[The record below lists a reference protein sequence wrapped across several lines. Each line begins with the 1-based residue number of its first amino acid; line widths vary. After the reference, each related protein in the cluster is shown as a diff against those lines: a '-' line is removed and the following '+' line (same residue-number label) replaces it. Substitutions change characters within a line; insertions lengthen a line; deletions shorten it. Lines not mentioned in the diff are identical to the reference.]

1 MIKQL
6 KILFNHFFVWIF
18 KDILY
23 NQNQMYAEVIVDISA
38 SAVDKIYDYDITG
51 FNVTEGYRVMVPF
64 GKFNIE
70 GFIIRIKDDTSYDK
84 AKVKKI
90 IAPVDDF
97 AVITKEM
104 IDLMHKMCAY
114 YHLKYIDVL
123 RLFIPSEMRTGKV
136 KSLSR
141 KILEFV
147 GDKDTVA
154 KNIRKNAKNQ
164 LELLEFLEKNKK
176 YYKTDLCN
184 QFTSVAVSK
193 FIDLGV
199 LLEDKE
205 EYLRAPDYVKKENK
219 TVVHTQ
225 LQNRAIDEILS
236 KRNNTHLLFG
246 VTGSGKTEVYMS
258 VIEHIISENKTAIML
273 VPEISLTPQVLAN
286 FKARFGQEVAILHS
300 GLSSGE
306 RFDEWRRIRL
316 GLAKIV
322 VGARSAIFAPLQN
335 LGIIIID
342 EEHEQSYNSESNPRY
357 FTKDVAEFR
366 KNYNKCPLV
375 LGSATP
381 SLESFLKAE
390 KGEYNLIEM
399 PTRVNG
405 KEMPKIQIVDMLSEI
420 RSGNTGVFSRTL
432 LYELDN
438 CFKNNHQAML
448 FINRRGFS
456 SFMRCTECG
465 YVAKCT
471 ECDVSLVYHKDDNQ
485 LKCHYCG
492 KRYKVLDKCP
502 ECGSVR
508 IRQGAVGTQRIVEE
522 LKKYFPDV
530 KALRMDNDTT
540 QVKNAYQKILT
551 EFGETKPAV
560 LVGTQMI
567 AKGHDFK
574 DVTVVGIVD
583 ADQSLYQSD
592 YKSTE
597 RTFEL
602 ITQMA
607 GRAGRSSA
615 EGKVILQTYAPRH
628 YAYKFIA
635 NYNYKGF
642 YNKEINLR
650 ETAKFPPFTTII
662 RLLFTSDNEEL
673 AREIVKKCHNKI
685 FDLSNEYKDDF
696 VYYDAMKSPVAR
708 IKNRYRYQI
717 LIRLKKDRER
727 EIIDKIYSACDAC
740 SHPKVSFFVEINPS
754 SLT

>member
-1 MIKQL
+1 M
-6 KILFNHFFVWIF
+6 F
-18 KDILY
+18 
-23 NQNQMYAEVIVDISA
+23 AEVIVDISA

-51 FNVTEGYRVMVPF
+51 FDVEEGMRVLVPF
-64 GKFNIE
+64 GKFNTE
-70 GFIIRIKDDTSYDK
+70 GFIIRIKESTTYDIK
-84 AKVKKI
+84 KVKKI
-90 IAPVDDF
+90 IAPIDDF

-104 IDLMHKMCAY
+104 IALMHKMCAY

-136 KSLSR
+136 KSLS
-141 KILEFV
+141 KKVVHFT
-147 GDKDTVA
+147 GDKEEI
-154 KNIRKNAKNQ
+154 KLKLRKNAKNQ
-164 LELLEFLEKNKK
+164 LELLDFLENNKK
-176 YYKTDLCN
+176 YYKTDLSN
-184 QFTSVAVSK
+184 KFTLIAVNK
-193 FIDLGV
+193 LIELGC
-199 LLEDKE
+199 LLESKE
-205 EYLRAPDYVKKENK
+205 DYLRKPDYNIIESKKVK
-219 TVVHTQ
+219 HTE
-225 LQNRAIDEILS
+225 LQERAINEILS
-236 KRNNTHLLFG
+236 KRDKTHLLFG

-258 VIEHIISENKTAIML
+258 VIESIIAEGKTAIML

-286 FKARFGQEVAILHS
+286 FKARFGEEVAILHS
-300 GLSSGE
+300 GLSTGE
-306 RFDEWRRIRL
+306 RFDEWKRIRL
-316 GLAKIV
+316 GEAKIV

-335 LGIIIID
+335 VGIIIID

-357 FTKDVAEFR
+357 FTKDIAEFR
-366 KNYNKCPLV
+366 KNYNSCPLV

-390 KGEYNLIEM
+390 QGVYNLIEM

-405 KEMPKIQIVDMLSEI
+405 KDMPKIQIIDMLGEI
-420 RSGNTGVFSRTL
+420 RAGNTGIFSRTL

-438 CFKNNHQAML
+438 CFKQNNQAML

-502 ECGSVR
+502 ACGSVR
-508 IRQGAVGTQRIVEE
+508 IRQGAVGTQKIVEE
-522 LKKYFPDV
+522 LHKYFPDV
-530 KALRMDNDTT
+530 KVLRMDNDTT

-551 EFGETKPAV
+551 EFGNTKPAV

-607 GRAGRSSA
+607 GRAGRSDA
-615 EGKVILQTYAPRH
+615 TGKVILQTYAPRH

-642 YNKEINLR
+642 FNKEINLR

-662 RLLFTSDNEEL
+662 RLLFTSENEEL
-673 AREIVKKCHNKI
+673 TRTIVKQCHNKI
-685 FDLSNEYKDDF
+685 YDLSNEYKDDF
-696 VYYDAMKSPVAR
+696 VYYDAMKSPVSK
-708 IKNRYRYQI
+708 IKNKFRYQI
-717 LIRLKKDRER
+717 LIRLTKTHER
-727 EIIDKIYSACDAC
+727 EIIDKIYSACDEC
-740 SHPKVSFFVEINPS
+740 YNPKVSFFVEINPS

>member
-1 MIKQL
+1 M
-6 KILFNHFFVWIF
+6 F
-18 KDILY
+18 
-23 NQNQMYAEVIVDISA
+23 AEVIVDISA

-51 FNVTEGYRVMVPF
+51 FNVEEGMRVLVPF

-70 GFIIRIKDDTSYDK
+70 GFIIRIKESTNYDMK
-84 AKVKKI
+84 KVKKI
-90 IAPVDDF
+90 IAPIDDF
-97 AVITKEM
+97 AVINKEM
-104 IDLMHKMCAY
+104 IGLMHKMCAY

-136 KSLSR
+136 KSLS
-141 KILEFV
+141 KKVVYFTGNKEEI
-147 GDKDTVA
+147 KQ
-154 KNIRKNAKNQ
+154 NIRKNAKNQ
-164 LELLEFLEKNKK
+164 LELLDFLENNKK
-176 YYKTDLCN
+176 YYKTDLN
-184 QFTSVAVSK
+184 NKFTLIAVNK
-193 FIDLGV
+193 LIELGC
-199 LLEDKE
+199 LQESQED
-205 EYLRAPDYVKKENK
+205 YLRKPDYNIIESKKVK
-219 TVVHTQ
+219 HTE
-225 LQNRAIDEILS
+225 LQQRAINEILS
-236 KRNNTHLLFG
+236 KRDKTHLLFG

-258 VIEHIISENKTAIML
+258 VIESIIAEGKTAIML

-286 FKARFGQEVAILHS
+286 FKARFGEEVAILHS
-300 GLSSGE
+300 GLSTGE
-306 RFDEWRRIRL
+306 RFDEWKRIRL
-316 GLAKIV
+316 GEAKIV

-335 LGIIIID
+335 VGIIIID

-357 FTKDVAEFR
+357 FTKDIAEYR
-366 KNYNKCPLV
+366 KNYNHCPLV

-390 KGEYNLIEM
+390 QGIYNLIEM

-405 KEMPKIQIVDMLSEI
+405 KDMPKIQIVDMLGEI
-420 RSGNTGVFSRTL
+420 RAGNTGIFSRTL

-438 CFKNNHQAML
+438 CFKQNHQAML

-502 ECGSVR
+502 SCGSVR
-508 IRQGAVGTQRIVEE
+508 IRQGAVGTQKIVEE
-522 LKKYFPDV
+522 LHKYFPEV
-530 KALRMDNDTT
+530 KVLRMDNDTT
-540 QVKNAYQKILT
+540 QVKNAYQKILS
-551 EFGETKPAV
+551 EFGNTKPAV

-607 GRAGRSSA
+607 GRAGRSDA
-615 EGKVILQTYAPRH
+615 TGKVVLQTYAPRH

-642 YNKEINLR
+642 FNKEINLR

-662 RLLFTSDNEEL
+662 RLLFTSENEEL
-673 AREIVKKCHNKI
+673 TRTIVKQCHNKI
-685 FDLSNEYKDDF
+685 YDLSKEYEEDF
-696 VYYDAMKSPVAR
+696 VYYDAMKSPVSR
-708 IKNRYRYQI
+708 IKNKFRYQI
-717 LIRLKKDRER
+717 LIRLKKDHER
-727 EIIDKIYSACDAC
+727 EIIDNIYSACDSC
-740 SHPKVSFFVEINPS
+740 YNPKVSFFVEINPS

>member
-1 MIKQL
+1 M
-6 KILFNHFFVWIF
+6 F
-18 KDILY
+18 
-23 NQNQMYAEVIVDISA
+23 AEVIVDISA

-51 FNVTEGYRVMVPF
+51 FDVVEGTRVLVPF

-70 GFIIRIKDDTSYDK
+70 GFIIRIKENTNYDIK
-84 AKVKKI
+84 KVKKI

-97 AVITKEM
+97 AVITQEM
-104 IDLMHKMCAY
+104 ISLMHKMCAY

-136 KSLSR
+136 KSLSK
-141 KILEFV
+141 KIVEFV
-147 GDKDTVA
+147 GEKC
-154 KNIRKNAKNQ
+154 KIEPKIRKNAKNQ
-164 LELLEFLEKNKK
+164 LDLLNFLENNKK
-176 YYKTDLCN
+176 YYKTDLN
-184 QFTSVAVSK
+184 NKFTLTAVNK
-193 FIDLGV
+193 FVELGILV
-199 LLEDKE
+199 ESSED
-205 EYLRAPDYVKKENK
+205 YLRKPDYNVVEKNIVK
-219 TVVHTQ
+219 HTD
-225 LQNRAIDEILS
+225 LQNRAINDILE
-236 KRNNTHLLFG
+236 KRNKTHLLFG

-258 VIEHIISENKTAIML
+258 VIEHIIAENKTAIML

-286 FKARFGQEVAILHS
+286 FKARFGEEVAILHS

-306 RFDEWRRIRL
+306 RFDEWKRIRL
-316 GLAKIV
+316 NEAKIV

-335 LGIIIID
+335 VGIIIID

-390 KGEYNLIEM
+390 QGDYNLIEM
-399 PTRVNG
+399 PVRVNG
-405 KEMPKIQIVDMLSEI
+405 KDMPKIQIIDMLGEI
-420 RSGNTGVFSRTL
+420 RAGNSGIFSRTL

-438 CFKNNHQAML
+438 CFKQKHQAML

-465 YVAKCT
+465 YIAKCT
-471 ECDVSLVYHKDDNQ
+471 ECDVSLVYHKNDNQ

-492 KRYKVLDKCP
+492 KRFKVLDKCP
-502 ECGSVR
+502 SCGSNR
-508 IRQGAVGTQRIVEE
+508 IRQGAVGTERIVDE
-522 LKKYFPDV
+522 LHKYFPDV

-540 QVKNAYQKILT
+540 QVKNAYQKILN
-551 EFGETKPAV
+551 EFADTKPAV

-615 EGKVILQTYAPRH
+615 EGKVVLQTYAPRH

-662 RLLFTSDNEEL
+662 RLLFTSENEEIV
-673 AREIVKKCHNKI
+673 RTIVKQCHNKI
-685 FDLSNEYKDDF
+685 YDLANEYKDDF
-696 VYYDAMKSPVAR
+696 VYYDAMKSPVTR
-708 IKNRYRYQI
+708 IKNKFRYQI
-717 LIRLKKDRER
+717 LIRLNKTKDR
-727 EIIDKIYSACDAC
+727 EIIDKIYSACDEC
-740 SHPKVSFFVEINPS
+740 YNPKVSFFVEINPS
-754 SLT
+754 SLS

>member
-1 MIKQL
+1 M
-6 KILFNHFFVWIF
+6 F
-18 KDILY
+18 
-23 NQNQMYAEVIVDISA
+23 AEVIVDISA

-51 FNVTEGYRVMVPF
+51 FDVVEGTRVLVPF

-70 GFIIRIKDDTSYDK
+70 GFIIRIKESTNYDIK
-84 AKVKKI
+84 KVKKI

-97 AVITKEM
+97 AVITQEM
-104 IDLMHKMCAY
+104 IALMHKMCAY

-136 KSLSR
+136 KSLSK
-141 KILEFV
+141 KIVEFV
-147 GDKDTVA
+147 GEKQEIEQ
-154 KNIRKNAKNQ
+154 KIRKNAKNQ
-164 LELLEFLEKNKK
+164 LDLLNFLENNKK
-176 YYKTDLCN
+176 YYKTDLNN
-184 QFTSVAVSK
+184 QFTSIAVNK
-193 FIDLGV
+193 FIELGV
-199 LLEDKE
+199 LTESSE
-205 EYLRAPDYVKKENK
+205 EYLRKPDYNIVEKNIVK
-219 TVVHTQ
+219 HTD
-225 LQNRAIDEILS
+225 LQNRAISEILG
-236 KRNNTHLLFG
+236 KRNQTHLLFG

-258 VIEHIISENKTAIML
+258 VIEHIIAENKTAIML

-286 FKARFGQEVAILHS
+286 FKARFGDEVAILHS
-300 GLSSGE
+300 GLSTGE
-306 RFDEWRRIRL
+306 RFDEWKRIRL
-316 GLAKIV
+316 NEAKIV

-335 LGIIIID
+335 VGIIIID

-390 KGEYNLIEM
+390 QGDYNLIEM

-405 KEMPKIQIVDMLSEI
+405 KDMPKIQIVDMLGEI
-420 RSGNTGVFSRTL
+420 RAGNSGIFSRTL
-432 LYELDN
+432 LYELEN
-438 CFKNNHQAML
+438 CFKQKHQAML

-465 YVAKCT
+465 YIAKCT
-471 ECDVSLVYHKDDNQ
+471 ECDVSLVYHKGDNQ

-492 KRYKVLDKCP
+492 KRFKVLDKCP
-502 ECGSVR
+502 SCGSAR
-508 IRQGAVGTQRIVEE
+508 IRQGAVGTERIVDE
-522 LKKYFPDV
+522 LHKYFPDV

-540 QVKNAYQKILT
+540 QVKNAYQKILN
-551 EFGETKPAV
+551 EFANTKPAV

-583 ADQSLYQSD
+583 SDQSLYQSD

-602 ITQMA
+602 ITQMS

-615 EGKVILQTYAPRH
+615 EGKVVLQTYAPRH

-662 RLLFTSDNEEL
+662 RLLFTSENEEVVR
-673 AREIVKKCHNKI
+673 AVVKQCHNKI
-685 FDLSNEYKDDF
+685 YDLANEYKDDF
-696 VYYDAMKSPVAR
+696 VYYDAMKSPVTR
-708 IKNRYRYQI
+708 IKNKFRYQI
-717 LIRLKKDRER
+717 LIRLTKTKDR
-727 EIIDKIYSACDAC
+727 EIIDKIYSACDEC
-740 SHPKVSFFVEINPS
+740 YNPKVSFFVEINPS
-754 SLT
+754 SLS